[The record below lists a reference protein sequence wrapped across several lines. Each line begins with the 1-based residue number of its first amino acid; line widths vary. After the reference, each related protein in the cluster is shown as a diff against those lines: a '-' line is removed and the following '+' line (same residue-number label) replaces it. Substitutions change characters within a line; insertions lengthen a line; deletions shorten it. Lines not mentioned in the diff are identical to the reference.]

1 MQPGGE
7 GWQEFVELAPFGHKI
22 DSFEQWRAYP
32 HYRSDYPVEFA
43 LGIGHREGR

>member
-22 DSFEQWRAYP
+22 EFEQWRVYP
-32 HYRSDYPVEFA
+32 HYRSGCPVEFE
-43 LGIGHREGR
+43 LGIGHRD